1 MSIPA
6 RERATAIPSA
16 YFFDKLVLDG
26 QAMLGCRQAQRSA
39 TLSLSNEIFLENGM
53 KKIAAACAVLALA
66 LAGCASAP
74 QDDGAP
80 AGEKLANNTAGQDN
94 HQMTGSRLKRESTE
108 RMLKAV
114 GAQGARDEI
123 NAAPRPLQS
132 N

>member
-1 MSIPA
+1 
-6 RERATAIPSA
+6 
-16 YFFDKLVLDG
+16 
-26 QAMLGCRQAQRSA
+26 
-39 TLSLSNEIFLENGM
+39 M
-53 KKIAAACAVLALA
+53 KKIAAVCAVLALG

-74 QDDGAP
+74 QGEAAP
-80 AGEKLANNTAGQDN
+80 AGEKLAVNNTAGQDN